1 MSIESQLKTLNENL
15 EKLIQVMG
23 QSQAQTQI
31 QTKAGSKP
39 QPRRKKGDVLPIAK
53 TEEAQPAVDQRK
65 ELSSRVVETAQKKGR
80 DVALGVLAQFDA
92 KKQSE
97 VKDADVVRCLAS
109 LNVALAGD

>member
-1 MSIESQLKTLNENL
+1 MSIEAQLKTLNENL

-23 QSQAQTQI
+23 KSQGGQVQAS
-31 QTKAGSKP
+31 SKP
-39 QPRRKKGDVLPIAK
+39 QSRRKKGDVLPIAK
-53 TEEAQPAVDQRK
+53 AEEAPPAVDQRK
-65 ELSSRVVETAQKKGR
+65 ELSSRVVETAQKRGR